1 MKLIDTHA
9 HVNFNAYKDDAEA
22 VLKRAFENDT
32 GVINVGSEFRTSQ
45 RAVEMAERYESGV
58 YAAIGLHPIHLS
70 SEAYHDRVD
79 EYEEVDFI
87 PAVEEYDADKYQELA
102 KSPKVVAIGE
112 IGLDYFHAEDN
123 KELQKKVFREQIDLA
138 CELNLP
144 IIVHCRKAHD
154 DIIEILRD
162 KKKEHG
168 QKLRGVVHC
177 FTGNLK
183 QAEIYT
189 TELNFYLGW
198 NGIITF
204 TDAYDKVLQNIDLK
218 YFVVET
224 DCPYLTPIP
233 FRGKRNEP
241 LYVEKVAEKIAEIK
255 GKTLQKIAE
264 ITSENARNLF
274 NI

>member
-1 MKLIDTHA
+1 MLIDTHA
-9 HVNFNAYKDDAEA
+9 HVNFNAYKDDGEV
-22 VLKRAFENDT
+22 VLRRALDNKIW
-32 GVINVGSEFRTSQ
+32 VINIGSEYRTSQ
-45 RAVEMAERYESGV
+45 RAVEMAEKYPEGV
-58 YAAIGLHPIHLS
+58 YAVIGLHPIHLS

-87 PAVEEYDADKYQELA
+87 PAVEEYDVEKYQELA
-102 KSPKVVAIGE
+102 KSQKVVAIGE

-144 IIVHCRKAHD
+144 IMIHCRKAHD
-154 DIIEILRD
+154 DVIEILRE

-168 QKLRGVVHC
+168 EKLRGVVHC

-183 QAEIYT
+183 QAKIYT
-189 TELNFYLGW
+189 SKLGFLLGF

-204 TDAYDKVLQNIDLK
+204 TDAYDKVLLNIDLK
-218 YFVVET
+218 YFIVET
-224 DCPYLTPIP
+224 DCPYLTPVP

-241 LYVEKVAEKIAEIK
+241 LYVEKVAEKIASAKEISLSEVSK
-255 GKTLQKIAE
+255 KT
-264 ITSENARNLF
+264 TENAKKLF
-274 NI
+274 VF